1 MKQPKN
7 DTGLPQDAQSWAR
20 KQFGSCELGDERRT
34 KRLVNYA
41 SRQVRAPE
49 ASTHAVCDGSD
60 AVAEG
65 TYRWLRNE
73 AISADA
79 VMEGPIQATVE
90 ECRGRDILLAI
101 QDTSTFVFSH
111 AVAEELGSVGSVG
124 GNTVRGI
131 LVHSTLMVDAQ
142 TREPIGL
149 VDQQRWTRSDKT
161 IKESHK
167 KRSYQDKESIK
178 WEQATGQMHARFGD
192 VSNIVTICDREA
204 DIYKY
209 LTYLMD
215 NEQRFVIRS
224 GQNRCLQTRR
234 GSLFEL
240 MSKQRVVGSRRV
252 EMAQRG
258 AQRGSAKQKKRK
270 TRPARTATL
279 SIRTAEVEL
288 SRPANQHHGP
298 LSMSVGV
305 VYLREKHPC
314 KGEQRAEWILLT
326 TEPLCSAD
334 AIDRVIDYYEGRWLI
349 EEFHKAWKTGC
360 RVEQRRLQS
369 LDNLQRL
376 MAVTAPIAVRILQLR
391 TLAQANP
398 KASCTQR
405 LSNDQW
411 RCLFAKVEPQRP
423 LPKKPP
429 SLEAALFAIAKLG
442 GWRDTKQNRR
452 IGWQALWR
460 GWTKLQTLVEGWQ
473 LAHQLQTTEL
483 TTL

>member
-1 MKQPKN
+1 MKQTKS
-7 DTGLPQDAQSWAR
+7 DTGYPQDAQSWAR

-111 AVAEELGSVGSVG
+111 AVAEKLGSVGEVG
-124 GNTVRGI
+124 GNSVRGI

-178 WEQATGQMHARFGD
+178 WKQATEQMHARFGD
-192 VSNIVTICDREA
+192 VSNIVTVCDREA
-204 DIYKY
+204 DIYEY

-215 NEQRFVIRS
+215 NEQRFVVRA
-224 GQNRCLQTRR
+224 GQNRRLQTRC
-234 GSLFEL
+234 GNLVEL

-258 AQRGSAKQKKRK
+258 AQRGSPKQKKRK
-270 TRPARTATL
+270 TRPARTATM

-298 LSMSVGV
+298 LSVSVGV

-326 TEPLCSAD
+326 TEPLCSTD
-334 AIDRVIDYYEGRWLI
+334 AIDRVIGYYEGRWLI

-369 LDNLQRL
+369 LGNLQRL

-405 LSNDQW
+405 LSDDQW

-423 LPKKPP
+423 IPKKPP
-429 SLEAALFAIAKLG
+429 SLEAVLFAIAKLG

-460 GWTKLQTLVEGWQ
+460 GWTKLEMLVEGWQ
-473 LAHQLQTTEL
+473 LAQQLQTIEL
-483 TTL
+483 QTL